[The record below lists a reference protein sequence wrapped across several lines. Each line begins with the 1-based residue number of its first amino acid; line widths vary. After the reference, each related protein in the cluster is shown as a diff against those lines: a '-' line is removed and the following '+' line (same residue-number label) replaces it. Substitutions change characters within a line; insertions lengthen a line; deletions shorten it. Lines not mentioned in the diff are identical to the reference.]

1 MKLTILSAL
10 ALFLMSSLALAQTQP
25 APKAP
30 DATEPPK
37 FEYVEMKT
45 SAGTIILEL
54 NREKAPITVE
64 NFLRYVA
71 KRHYDGT
78 IFHRVIQDFVIQGGG
93 LDVNKREKPTDPP
106 IINEHKNG
114 LKNKRGTI
122 SMARKPDPNSAT
134 SQFFINV
141 EDNDGT
147 KKYDLDRPPGY
158 AVFGRVIHGMDVVDA
173 IRNAPVGRNDMPEKP
188 VVIERVTRIT
198 EEDVR
203 KYLEKEKAE
212 KAEKA
217 DKPAEPDKK

>member
-1 MKLTILSAL
+1 MKLSLLSAL
-10 ALFLMSSLALAQTQP
+10 ALVVSSSVAVAQNAQ
-25 APKAP
+25 PKAP
-30 DATEPPK
+30 AAPPPPAATKPAEQAK
-37 FEYVEMKT
+37 LQYVEMKT
-45 SAGTIILEL
+45 SAGSIILEL
-54 NREKAPITVE
+54 NHEKAPITVE
-64 NFLRYVA
+64 NFMRYVD
-71 KRHYDGT
+71 KGHYNGT

-93 LDVNKREKPTDPP
+93 LDVNKQEKATDAP

-173 IRNAPVGRNDMPEKP
+173 IRNAPGLNSVPEKP
-188 VVIERVTRIT
+188 VVVEKATRLSAD
-198 EEDVR
+198 EAK
-203 KYLEKEKAE
+203 KYLDGGE
-212 KAEKA
+212 
-217 DKPAEPDKK
+217 KPAAPEKK

>member
-1 MKLTILSAL
+1 MKLSLLSAL
-10 ALFLMSSLALAQTQP
+10 ALVVSSSVAVAQNAQ
-25 APKAP
+25 PKAP
-30 DATEPPK
+30 AAPTPPAATKPAEQAK
-37 FEYVEMKT
+37 LQYVEMKT
-45 SAGTIILEL
+45 SAGSIILEL
-54 NREKAPITVE
+54 NHEKAPITVE
-64 NFLRYVA
+64 NFMRYVD
-71 KRHYDGT
+71 KGHYNGT

-93 LDVNKREKPTDPP
+93 LDVNKQEKATDAP

-173 IRNAPVGRNDMPEKP
+173 IRNAPGLNSVPEKP
-188 VVIERVTRIT
+188 VVVEKATRLSAD
-198 EEDVR
+198 EAK
-203 KYLEKEKAE
+203 KYLDGGE
-212 KAEKA
+212 
-217 DKPAEPDKK
+217 KPAAPEKK

>member
-1 MKLTILSAL
+1 MKLSLLSAL
-10 ALFLMSSLALAQTQP
+10 ALVVSSSVAVAQNAQ
-25 APKAP
+25 PKAP
-30 DATEPPK
+30 AAPTPPAATKPAEQAK
-37 FEYVEMKT
+37 LQYVEMKT
-45 SAGTIILEL
+45 SAGSIILEL
-54 NREKAPITVE
+54 NHEKAPITVE
-64 NFLRYVA
+64 NFMRYVD
-71 KRHYDGT
+71 KGHYNGT

-93 LDVNKREKPTDPP
+93 LDVNKQEKATDAP

-173 IRNAPVGRNDMPEKP
+173 IRNAPGLNSVPEKP
-188 VVIERVTRIT
+188 VVVEKATRLSAD
-198 EEDVR
+198 EAK
-203 KYLEKEKAE
+203 KYLDGGE
-212 KAEKA
+212 
-217 DKPAEPDKK
+217 KPAEPEKK